1 MEAPRKYYS
10 YEFFLRNLL
19 ENELQ
24 IIKITGE
31 LSVEELMVKYKYV
44 FIYKNNNKKLY
55 SVLHIKAALAA
66 NINKSNYK
74 AIIN

>member
-44 FIYKNNNKKLY
+44 FNYKNNNKKHY
-55 SVLHIKAALAA
+55 SVLHIKSALPE